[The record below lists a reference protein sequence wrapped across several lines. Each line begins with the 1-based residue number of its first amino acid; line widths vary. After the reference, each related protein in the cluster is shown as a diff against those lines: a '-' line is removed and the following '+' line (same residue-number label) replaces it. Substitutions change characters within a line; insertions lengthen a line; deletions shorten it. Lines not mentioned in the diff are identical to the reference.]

1 MHGKPFYTVICA
13 NRYRILRLFMIKE
26 EIGTGATVEEAKASA
41 LVKLGL
47 SEYDEF
53 TVEVLQNPTKK
64 ILGLF
69 GGSPAKVKITTQVS
83 EQKQEKKHRQDNK
96 KPQKNEKKH
105 EKKPENK
112 KSAPVKKEK
121 VQEAAPEKAEK
132 QEKAEL
138 PLEITNNY
146 TETAEYIKSMVL
158 ALGME
163 KCEVTEMS
171 NEEEIYFE
179 LQCGDD
185 YGIIIGKR
193 GETLDALQYLARMVA
208 NKGRESYKRVSINV
222 GNYRAKR
229 EETLKALA
237 HKTAARAVRQG
248 RSISL
253 EPMNPYER
261 RVIHTAVQD
270 IEGATSHSVGTDL
283 DRRVV
288 IAPIGGGSR
297 GNDRRNYNRD
307 RGGRRE
313 RREPYKP
320 EVSPDRAP
328 KSDMDGFLYGPI
340 DFKAADESKAEE

>member
-1 MHGKPFYTVICA
+1 
-13 NRYRILRLFMIKE
+13 MIKE

-41 LVKLGL
+41 LLKLGI

-64 ILGLF
+64 ILGIF
-69 GGSPAKVKITTQVS
+69 GGSPAKVKITTEIPDKKEEKRERKPRQENARTQKS
-83 EQKQEKKHRQDNK
+83 PQKQDR
-96 KPQKNEKKH
+96 
-105 EKKPENK
+105 KPENK
-112 KSAPVKKEK
+112 KSAPVKAEPVKES
-121 VQEAAPEKAEK
+121 APEKT
-132 QEKAEL
+132 EL
-138 PLEITNNY
+138 PLEKTNNY
-146 TETAEYIKSMVL
+146 TETANYIKSMVL

-179 LQCGDD
+179 LDCGDD

-208 NKGRESYKRVSINV
+208 NKGRQSYKRVSINV

-229 EETLKALA
+229 EETLKSLA
-237 HKTAARAVRQG
+237 HKTALRAVRQG

-270 IEGATSHSVGTDL
+270 IEGATSHSVGSDL

-288 IAPIGGGSR
+288 IAPVDGGRTGGG
-297 GNDRRNYNRD
+297 RRNSYNRDGRRD

-313 RREPYKP
+313 AYKP

-340 DFKAADESKAEE
+340 DFKAAADDENKGE

>member
-1 MHGKPFYTVICA
+1 
-13 NRYRILRLFMIKE
+13 MIKE
-26 EIGTGATVEEAKASA
+26 EIGTGATVEEAKAAA
-41 LVKLGL
+41 LVSLGI

-69 GGSPAKVKITTQVS
+69 GGSPAKVKISV
-83 EQKQEKKHRQDNK
+83 EVAEPKYEKKSRQDNR
-96 KPQKNEKKH
+96 KPQKKAYQ

-112 KSAPVKKEK
+112 KSAPK
-121 VQEAAPEKAEK
+121 KAEK
-132 QEKAEL
+132 AQEEAPAKVEKPEKIEL
-138 PLEITNNY
+138 PLEKTNNY
-146 TETAEYIKSMVL
+146 ADTANYIKSMVL

-171 NEEEIYFE
+171 NDEEIYFE
-179 LQCGDD
+179 LECGDD

-208 NKGRESYKRVSINV
+208 NKGRDSYKRVSINV

-229 EETLKALA
+229 EETLKSLA
-237 HKTAARAVRQG
+237 HKTALRAVRQG

-270 IEGATSHSVGTDL
+270 IEGATSHSIGSDL

-297 GNDRRNYNRD
+297 GGDRRSYNRD
-307 RGGRRE
+307 GRRDRRD
-313 RREPYKP
+313 RREAYKP
-320 EVSPDRAP
+320 EVSPDRTP

-340 DFKAADESKAEE
+340 DFKAADENKAEE

>member
-1 MHGKPFYTVICA
+1 
-13 NRYRILRLFMIKE
+13 MIKE

-41 LVKLGL
+41 LLKLGI

-69 GGSPAKVKITTQVS
+69 GGSPAKVKVTT
-83 EQKQEKKHRQDNK
+83 EICEKKQDNRKPENK
-96 KPQKNEKKH
+96 KPQKKAQPSKKPIQ
-105 EKKPENK
+105 EKKPEIK
-112 KSAPVKKEK
+112 KSAPEK
-121 VQEAAPEKAEK
+121 AEPAAEAAPEKI
-132 QEKAEL
+132 EL
-138 PLEITNNY
+138 PLEKTNNY
-146 TETAEYIKSMVL
+146 TETANYIKSMVF

-179 LQCGDD
+179 LDCGDD

-208 NKGRESYKRVSINV
+208 NKGRQNYKRVSINV

-229 EETLKALA
+229 EETLKSLA
-237 HKTAARAVRQG
+237 HKTALRAVRQG

-270 IEGATSHSVGTDL
+270 IEGATSHSVGSDL

-288 IAPIGGGSR
+288 IAPVDGGRTGGG
-297 GNDRRNYNRD
+297 RRNGYNRDGRRD

-313 RREPYKP
+313 AYKP

-340 DFKAADESKAEE
+340 DFKAAADDENKGE

>member
-1 MHGKPFYTVICA
+1 M
-13 NRYRILRLFMIKE
+13 RLLYRIAIMIKE

-41 LVKLGL
+41 LVKLGI
-47 SEYDEF
+47 SEYDDF

-69 GGSPAKVKITTQVS
+69 GGSPAKVKISVQVP
-83 EQKQEKKHRQDNK
+83 EKKQEKTEKKYKQDNR
-96 KPQKNEKKH
+96 KPQKKTYQQDKKF
-105 EKKPENK
+105 ENK
-112 KSAPVKKEK
+112 KNAPVK
-121 VQEAAPEKAEK
+121 AEKAEESAP
-132 QEKAEL
+132 EKAEL
-138 PLEITNNY
+138 PLEKTNNY

-179 LQCGDD
+179 LDCGDD

-208 NKGRESYKRVSINV
+208 NKGKQSYKRVSINV

-229 EETLKALA
+229 EETLKSLA
-237 HKTAARAVRQG
+237 HKTAIRAVKQG

-270 IEGATSHSVGTDL
+270 IEGATSHSVGSDL

-288 IAPIGGGSR
+288 IAPVDGGRR
-297 GNDRRNYNRD
+297 GGYNNRD

-320 EVSPDRAP
+320 EISQDRAP

-340 DFKAADESKAEE
+340 DFKAASAENTEE

>member
-1 MHGKPFYTVICA
+1 
-13 NRYRILRLFMIKE
+13 MIKE

-41 LVKLGL
+41 LLKLGI

-69 GGSPAKVKITTQVS
+69 GGSPAKVKVS
-83 EQKQEKKHRQDNK
+83 AQIPEKKQDNK
-96 KPQKNEKKH
+96 NKQENRKPQKKVQQERKS
-105 EKKPENK
+105 ENK
-112 KSAPVKKEK
+112 KSASVKAEPAA
-121 VQEAAPEKAEK
+121 EPAPEKT
-132 QEKAEL
+132 EL
-138 PLEITNNY
+138 PLEKTNNY
-146 TETAEYIKSMVL
+146 TETANYIKSMVL

-179 LQCGDD
+179 LDCGDD

-208 NKGRESYKRVSINV
+208 NKGRQSYKRVSINV

-229 EETLKALA
+229 EETLKSLA
-237 HKTAARAVRQG
+237 HKTALRAVRQG

-270 IEGATSHSVGTDL
+270 IEGATSHSVGSDL

-288 IAPIGGGSR
+288 IAPVDGGRTGGG
-297 GNDRRNYNRD
+297 RRNGYNRDGRRD

-313 RREPYKP
+313 AYKP
-320 EVSPDRAP
+320 EVSSDRAP

-340 DFKAADESKAEE
+340 DFKAPEADENKGE